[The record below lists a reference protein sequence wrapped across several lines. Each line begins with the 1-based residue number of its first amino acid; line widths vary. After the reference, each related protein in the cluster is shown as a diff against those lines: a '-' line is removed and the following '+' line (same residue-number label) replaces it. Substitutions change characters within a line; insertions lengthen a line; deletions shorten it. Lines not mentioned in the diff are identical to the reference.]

1 MISLSKFYRF
11 FRPMALLLVPVI
23 GFSQKLPVRNYTN
36 ENGLPQSQISSIT
49 QDSKGFIWLISSS
62 GLTRYDG
69 FEFRTYTKQDGLSSN
84 IGIEMLGDKN
94 GSLWA
99 LMVNGISVF
108 DVAVDGYIRSLKKID
123 SRNGLPSLDYTCMH
137 VDQYGFLWVG
147 SRNAGVL
154 RLNMESVNGIYKVNS
169 SLAIGKAQGLA
180 GNAVTKIFQDKEN
193 RLWIGTENGLSLIVF
208 NSETKYTVTNFTNRH
223 GLGSNFITCIV
234 QNPAGEIWVGTKS
247 GLNKLVDIIS
257 SQNPY
262 KFRNFTT
269 SDGLMSNEIRDI
281 AVDIPGNLWVAT
293 AKGISKL
300 NFSQFADQSH
310 TAHERGFII
319 SNYTSENGLMNNSI
333 RSIFTD
339 RENNIWISAFS
350 SGISKISTEKFHT
363 LTESEGLAGNAP
375 GPLLEDLDGRIWV
388 GTNNGISII
397 ASQRDLSNPV
407 RYTTRN
413 LDRRSGLPNLNIL
426 DLSMDKDGTVWA
438 ATEDG
443 TARFDF
449 GVFTPYPDKS
459 ILSNSNT
466 RQIEFD
472 DDGNLWIGTVS
483 GLNRVTEN
491 GNLILTSKDG
501 LPNDYIRKM
510 IKDHRGNLWIGTNNG
525 LCRIDR
531 EELSKPS
538 PKISNF
544 ARLRLPE
551 KIINVLYED
560 RQHDLWIGSD
570 DALLRLNID
579 DDADNKNL
587 TAINSSE
594 AGFKNTII
602 TCIDQDASG
611 HLWISTRHGL
621 HQFDPQ
627 KQRVINIYYK
637 SDGLAGNEGSL
648 YDAMIVDKQGNM
660 WISFLGGV
668 TRYFPKIDFE
678 NRQTVPVYIKKFS
691 ANNITYSVD
700 QPIELNYDDRNV
712 DIHFLGIL
720 FRNEESLQFQYQLEG
735 FDNTW
740 STPAST
746 RQVRYT
752 NLDHGRYTFRCSTA
766 VSNNS
771 NSSGITELTFSIRPP
786 FWKQWW
792 FYVLMPMLMT
802 GLGYVMYQNRIR
814 VIKRRNTDLED
825 RIQIRTQEVKKQN
838 EEINKQREILEQ
850 QKQKL
855 ENTIRELTKTQTDLI
870 HSKKMA
876 SLVQIVAGIAH
887 EMNNPLANIYGNAT
901 HFKEYVVSLK
911 QLLATIDAEILNNAF
926 RTPEEFAEKKAEIER
941 LKVSIDYEYMLRD
954 IHNILLSFEK
964 SANRMMQ
971 IVKDLRKF
979 SRLDESETKEININD
994 NLGNIIELFMNQY
1007 RFSIKITKNFA
1018 PLPPILCYP
1027 QELSQAFMQVLLNAA
1042 QAILEYQEYALREI
1056 RNENSILELDV
1067 DRGHIWIETRVIQS
1081 ASMKNLELS
1090 LQEIDSGLKK
1100 SFIQI
1105 KIKDDGIGIDA
1116 AMRDRIFDP
1125 FFTTRKIG
1133 DGVGLGLSVAYS
1145 IIEKHQG
1152 KIFFSSE
1159 RFEGTEFIIEL
1170 PVRNHLSEA

>member
-1 MISLSKFYRF
+1 
-11 FRPMALLLVPVI
+11 MALLLIPI
-23 GFSQKLPVRNYTN
+23 FGFSQKLPIRNYKN

-49 QDSKGFIWLISSS
+49 QDSKGFIWLISTS

-69 FEFRTYTKQDGLSSN
+69 VEFRTYTKQDGLSSN
-84 IGIEMLGDKN
+84 IGIGILEDKS

-123 SRNGLPSLDYTCMH
+123 TRNGLPNLDYTCMH
-137 VDQYGFLWVG
+137 VDPHGFLWVG

-154 RLNMESVNGIYKVNS
+154 RLSVEYVDGTYKVNS

-180 GNAVTKIFQDKEN
+180 GDAVTKIFQDKEN
-193 RLWIGTENGLSLIVF
+193 RLWVGTENGLSLIVF
-208 NSETKYTVTNFTNRH
+208 NSETNHTVTNFTTRH
-223 GLGSNFITCIV
+223 GLGSNFITSIA

-247 GLNKLVDIIS
+247 GLSKLVDIIS

-269 SDGLMSNEIRDI
+269 ADGLMSNDIRDI

-300 NFSQFADQSH
+300 NFSEFADQSH
-310 TAHERGFII
+310 TAHKQGFII
-319 SNYTSENGLMNNSI
+319 SNYTSENGLKNNTI
-333 RSIFTD
+333 RSIFAD
-339 RENNIWISAFS
+339 RENNIWISTFG

-363 LTESEGLAGNAP
+363 LMESEGLAGNTP

-397 ASQRDLSNPV
+397 ESRHDQNKPI
-407 RYTTRN
+407 RYTIRN
-413 LDRRSGLPNLNIL
+413 MDRRSGLPHLNIL
-426 DLSMDKDGTVWA
+426 DFCRDKDGTVWV
-438 ATEDG
+438 ATEEG
-443 TARFDF
+443 SARFDF

-459 ILSNSNT
+459 LLSNSNT
-466 RQIEFD
+466 RQIEID

-491 GNLILTSKDG
+491 GNFILTSKDG
-501 LPNDYIRKM
+501 LPNDYIRK
-510 IKDHRGNLWIGTNNG
+510 ITKDHRGNLWIGTNNG

-531 EELSKPS
+531 EELSKNV
-538 PKISNF
+538 PKISDF
-544 ARLRLPE
+544 TRLNLPE

-570 DALLRLNID
+570 DALLKLNID
-579 DDADNKNL
+579 NEVDNKNL
-587 TAINSSE
+587 TAINLSE

-611 HLWISTRHGL
+611 HLWISTRQGL
-621 HQFDPQ
+621 HQFDTQ

-648 YDAMIVDKQGNM
+648 SDAMIVDKQGNM
-660 WISFLGGV
+660 WMSFLGGV

-678 NRQTVPVYIKKFS
+678 NRQSVPVYIKKFS

-700 QPIELNYDDRNV
+700 QPIELSYDDRNV
-712 DIHFLGIL
+712 DIHFIGIL

-740 STPAST
+740 SVPAST

-752 NLDHGRYTFRCSTA
+752 NLDHGRYTFRCST
-766 VSNNS
+766 VVTNTS
-771 NSSGITELTFSIRPP
+771 NSPGILELTFSIRPP
-786 FWKQWW
+786 FWKRWW
-792 FYVLMPMLMT
+792 FFILMPT
-802 GLGYVMYQNRIR
+802 FIYGLGYIFYQNRIR
-814 VIKRRNTDLED
+814 VIKKRNADLEN
-825 RIQIRTQEVKKQN
+825 RIHIRTQEVKKQN

-911 QLLATIDAEILNNAF
+911 QLLAAIDSEILNNTF
-926 RTPEEFAEKKAEIER
+926 RTPEEFVEKKVEIER
-941 LKVSIDYEYMLRD
+941 LKASIDYEYVLRD
-954 IHNILLSFEK
+954 INNILVSFEK
-964 SANRMMQ
+964 SSNRMMQ

-994 NLGNIIELFMNQY
+994 NLGNIVELFMNQY
-1007 RFSIKITKNFA
+1007 RFSIKIAKNFA

-1027 QELSQAFMQVLLNAA
+1027 QELSQAFMQIMLNAA

-1056 RNENSILELDV
+1056 RNEDSVLELDV

-1100 SFIQI
+1100 FFILI
-1105 KIKDDGIGIDA
+1105 KIRDDGIGIDPV
-1116 AMRDRIFDP
+1116 MRDRIFDP

-1133 DGVGLGLSVAYS
+1133 EGVGLGLSVAYS

-1170 PVRNHLSEA
+1170 PIRNHLSEA